1 MSETSIPVWERR
13 FRAPIVSLPTW
24 SRHAPERMTF
34 LSNESGSYQAYAW
47 IPAAGVRR
55 RVTDDPVGVDTAM
68 PTADG
73 SGIVWFHDETGD
85 EHGHWMVEPLEG
97 GEARP
102 LVPDVPDGWPSGLVL
117 GRSVVALALADRD
130 GRFTVYASVDGGPAR
145 MLFRHEELVEVG
157 AAERGGFDLG
167 GLSADESLVLISHA
181 EHGDPL
187 HPALRVLDP
196 GTGAV
201 RGDLWDGA
209 GFGLRPAAWSPLEGD
224 HRVAVVHERE
234 ELERPAIW
242 DLGSGERR
250 DVSLDLPGAVLPLDW
265 WPDASALL
273 LLHAFEGRDRLLRY
287 ELDPPAVREIEHP
300 PGTIVDAR
308 VRPDGGIWYRVSS
321 SSTRARVLDERG
333 RVVLAAEGERAPE
346 GRPFSSWHFA
356 NPGGQRVHG
365 FYVTPPGEGPFPLIV
380 EVHGGPHWLW
390 EDRFA
395 PSVQAAV
402 DHGYALAMVNYRGST
417 GYSRGWRDAIIGNP
431 GLTELEDVVAGL
443 DDLVARGVADPE
455 RLVLAGASWG
465 GYITLL
471 GVGLHPERWAAAIA
485 EVPVADYVAAYEDEA
500 PSLQAM
506 DRGLFGGG
514 PSELPEMYRERSPIT
529 YVDRVK
535 APLLILAGENDSRC
549 PIRQIDNYLA
559 AMRARGM
566 EPEVYRYDTGHSS
579 YVTDEQVR
587 QMRVK
592 LDFLLARVPPGPRS
606 G

>member
-1 MSETSIPVWERR
+1 MSDASIPVWERR
-13 FRAPIVSLPTW
+13 FRAPTVSLPTW
-24 SRHAPERMTF
+24 SRHAPDRMTF
-34 LSNESGSYQAYAW
+34 LSNENGVYQAYAW
-47 IPAAGVRR
+47 DPVAAVRR

-73 SGIVWFHDETGD
+73 SGVVWFHDETGD
-85 EHGHWMVEPLEG
+85 EHGRWMVEPFDG
-97 GEARP
+97 GGARP
-102 LVPDVPDGWPSGLVL
+102 LVADVPDGWPSGLAL
-117 GRSVVALALADRD
+117 GRSVIALALADRE
-130 GRFTVYASVDGGPAR
+130 GRFTVYTAFDGGPAEV
-145 MLFRHEELVEVG
+145 LFRHEELVEVG

-167 GLSADESLVLISHA
+167 GLSGDDSLLLIAHA

-187 HPALRVLDP
+187 HLALRALDP
-196 GTGAV
+196 RTGEV

-209 GFGLRPAAWSPLEGD
+209 GLGLRAGAWSPVEGD
-224 HRVAVVHERE
+224 ARVAIVHERD

-242 DLGSGERR
+242 DLRSGERR
-250 DVSLDLPGAVLPLDW
+250 DISLDLPGAVFPIDW
-265 WPDASALL
+265 WPDGSALL

-287 ELDPPAVREIEHP
+287 ELDPAGLREIEHP

-308 VRPDGGIWYRVSS
+308 VRPDGSVWHRASS
-321 SSTRARVLDERG
+321 SASQARVLDDDG
-333 RVVLAAEGERAPE
+333 RHVLTAEGERAPE
-346 GRPFSSWHFA
+346 GRSFTSWHCT
-356 NPGGQRVHG
+356 NPRGQRVHG
-365 FYVTPPGEGPFPLIV
+365 FYVTPPGEGPFPLIM

-390 EDRFA
+390 EDRFS

-417 GYSRGWRDAIIGNP
+417 GYTRRWRDAIIGNP
-431 GLTELEDVVAGL
+431 GFTELEDVMAGL
-443 DDLVARGVADPE
+443 DDLVSRGVADPE
-455 RLVLAGASWG
+455 RLVLTGGSWG

-506 DRGLFGGG
+506 DRGLFGAG

-535 APLLILAGENDSRC
+535 TPLLILAGENDSRC
-549 PIRQIDNYLA
+549 PIRQIDNYLT

-587 QMRVK
+587 QMRAK